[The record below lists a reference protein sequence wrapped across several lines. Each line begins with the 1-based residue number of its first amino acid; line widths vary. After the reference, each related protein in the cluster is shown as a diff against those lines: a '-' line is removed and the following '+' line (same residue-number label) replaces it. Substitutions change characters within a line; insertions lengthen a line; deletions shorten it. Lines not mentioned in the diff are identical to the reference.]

1 MGLGF
6 CDFRFQDPMPFFQL
20 RKVRLY
26 GHVGGFS

>member
-6 CDFRFQDPMPFFQL
+6 GDFRFQDPMPSFKF
-20 RKVRLY
+20 RKMRLY